1 MLGKIIYNEQEQSGD
16 YKWLGIASYMTANFK
31 STFGDY
37 AEIIAT
43 IAVKMI
49 LEKHPNDA
57 DYFQTFCYEYRRNN
71 EHLFMG
77 KLENGHVLSVMF
89 IKCGVERCIA
99 L

>member
-31 STFGDY
+31 STFGDC

-43 IAVKMI
+43 TAVKMI

-57 DYFQTFCYEYRRNN
+57 DYFQTFCYVWPN
-71 EHLFMG
+71 G
-77 KLENGHVLSVMF
+77 KKTKFWIINDVTHYT
-89 IKCGVERCIA
+89 A
-99 L
+99 LLPSDY